1 MMHLSLNCF
10 SPFIGSSRDGS
21 ESDKAIQGT
30 GTTTVTA
37 VMVFVSCVVSFI
49 IGALVVVV
57 AYYCA
62 ARKKHSVAFSQLR
75 EQPNARSTC
84 KDVSA
89 GNMELKENEAFV
101 DVLH

>member
-1 MMHLSLNCF
+1 MIHLSLNCF
-10 SPFIGSSRDGS
+10 SPFIGSSHDGI

-57 AYYCA
+57 AYYCT
-62 ARKKHSVAFSQLR
+62 ARKKQAFGQPR
-75 EQPNARSTC
+75 GQPNVRSEC
-84 KDVSA
+84 EDVGA
-89 GNMELKENEAFV
+89 GNIELKENEPFV
-101 DVLH
+101 DVQK